1 MLKSSIWIAYCLSS
15 VVCPSAVAF
24 KQQHLW
30 NHWASLNLTSPEC
43 SLHGPLTHLWNL
55 LSSMQKS
62 VCNCNQ
68 MVVIKA
74 LLFSNLLTD
83 LKNNLEWMFLGWPIY
98 KSKYILKL
106 IFFFCEKI
114 WPPNTFYFRNFKR
127 TSKKLPIWFEK
138 KLAQVFLRCL
148 SIYIVRFISIHEKH
162 GH

>member
-83 LKNNLEWMFLGWPIY
+83 LKNNLEWMFLGWPLY

-106 IFFFCEKI
+106 IFFSVKKYGHQTHSILGTLRELL
-114 WPPNTFYFRNFKR
+114 RNCQFDLKR
-127 TSKKLPIWFEK
+127 NWHKF
-138 KLAQVFLRCL
+138 F
-148 SIYIVRFISIHEKH
+148 
-162 GH
+162 